1 MYDYDNGVSLIE
13 HVATCICLGGL
24 EKREFK
30 MWKRILFN
38 KRRAR
43 ATLPH

>member
-1 MYDYDNGVSLIE
+1 MVFLYIE
-13 HVATCICLGGL
+13 HVATCICLRDL

-30 MWKRILFN
+30 MWRGTLF

-43 ATLPH
+43 ATLPHQSLGG